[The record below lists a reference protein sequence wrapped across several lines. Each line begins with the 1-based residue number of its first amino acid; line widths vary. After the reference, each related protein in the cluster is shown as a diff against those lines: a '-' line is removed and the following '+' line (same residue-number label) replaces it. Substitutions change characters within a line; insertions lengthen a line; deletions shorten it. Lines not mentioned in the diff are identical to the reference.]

1 MEKKMYKTVIEER
14 RRKTIF
20 IEAPDEETA
29 SLQYDA
35 ALYGDLPE
43 EDNEKVVFTDMDR
56 GVEYENRLVSIEE
69 ADMEKEEEYA
79 ERFYEYPDVIY
90 WDDEMNCQTSGWNK

>member
-1 MEKKMYKTVIEER
+1 MEKKMYKAVIEET
-14 RRKTIF
+14 RRKVIF
-20 IEAPDEETA
+20 IEAPDEELAT
-29 SLQYDA
+29 SQYDA
-35 ALYGDLPE
+35 GVFGDLPE
-43 EDNEKVVFTDMDR
+43 EDNKKFIFTDTDD

-79 ERFYEYPDVIY
+79 ERYYEYPEVVY